1 MRKTGVL
8 QITLKSDLCIGSGYS
23 YAGII
28 DSDVCY
34 DTCGI
39 PYIPG
44 KRLKGCLRETAE
56 NVLYSLITEED
67 IKNIFGTAGNEKGCG
82 LAIGNAYIEN
92 YDKIHAE
99 LDYVMK
105 SYPQLIQPQDILGQ
119 FTHVQAQTKIVD
131 GVAEDTALRYTRV
144 VNQYS
149 PFDKTKEITFYA
161 EIFLDDNESHD
172 KTKTNEAKLENIAKA
187 TRNIGLKRNR
197 GIGSV
202 KCRIQKVEL
211 CQKPEYD
218 KSDGEEYGEREY
230 SISYVLRNEEPLML
244 SAKSDS
250 HSEKYIAGQRV
261 LGVLASKYLEYP
273 GKSADDEQFIDLFLN
288 GKVKYTNAMPY
299 KNEKIF
305 YPAPEYVNYLKLSKK
320 LVNTQFSYTDEEE
333 DYNPEHGN
341 QPKKLKNKFVAIDNE
356 NKVEIADVDMSIIY
370 HHSHKGESQGGNEGI
385 LYSVEAVR
393 ERQYFAGEI
402 YVPGKYVDLVKA
414 LLENNELRFGKS
426 TTAQYGKCVLVK
438 ELCVKERDSAAKKF
452 KSGTDIM
459 ITFLSDAIFV
469 NASEDDSILD
479 YTVYYGDLQKI
490 VANQLKIK
498 FEAQEKF
505 RPMLQTKQITGY
517 QSKWNLRKQPVP
529 AIKAGSCLVYRLAE
543 DAIISEDFIG
553 ERNQEGFG
561 QIRVDS
567 LEEHKYMMEE
577 CGVVK
582 NDDPKDIQ
590 CNNKRTQKGIQ
601 YNNKLIQNILLE
613 RIMDKLRLDAITQ
626 DSLGISSSA
635 IGRAT
640 LMLKESMDENRDN
653 AAQAFSSFVNRVES
667 IKNKEVKEEITN
679 KIIKKIGKQM
689 ENGWSLVHILGY
701 KKTAEE
707 VVLLKETGWDEARC
721 KQEVN
726 NRWGEYL
733 LLILTQQKY
742 MKKM

>member
-44 KRLKGCLRETAE
+44 KRLKGCLREAAE
-56 NVLYSLITEED
+56 NILYSLITEED
-67 IKNIFGTAGNEKGCG
+67 IKNIFGVAGNDKRCG

-99 LDYVMK
+99 LDCLMK

-161 EIFLDDNESHD
+161 EIFFDDNDSND
-172 KTKTNEAKLENIAKA
+172 KTKNNEEKLKKIAQA
-187 TRNIGLKRNR
+187 TRNLGLKRNR

-202 KCRIQKVEL
+202 KCQLQKVRP
-211 CQKPEYD
+211 CQKLDYD
-218 KSDGEEYGEREY
+218 KSDGEKYGEGEY
-230 SISYVLRNEEPLML
+230 IISYVLRNEEPLML

-250 HSEKYIAGQRV
+250 HSDKYIAGQRV

-288 GKVKYTNAMPY
+288 GKVKYANVMPY
-299 KNEKIF
+299 KNKKTF
-305 YPAPEYVNYLKLSKK
+305 YPAPEYVNRLKISKK
-320 LVNTQFSYTDEEE
+320 LVNSQFSYAAEEE
-333 DYNPEHGN
+333 GYNPEHGN

-356 NKVEIADVDMSIIY
+356 NKVEITDVDMSIIY
-370 HHSHKGESQGGNEGI
+370 HHSHKGESRGGDEGI

-426 TTAQYGKCVLVK
+426 TTAQYGKCILAEEPYVN
-438 ELCVKERDSAAKKF
+438 ERNSVVKKF
-452 KSGTDIM
+452 KAGTDIM
-459 ITFLSDAIFV
+459 ITFLADAIFV
-469 NASEDDSILD
+469 NASEDNSVLD
-479 YTVYYGDLQKI
+479 YTVYYDDLQKI
-490 VANQLKIK
+490 VAKQLKIK
-498 FEAQEKF
+498 FEGQEKF
-505 RPMLQTKQITGY
+505 RPILQTKQITGY

-529 AIKAGSCLVYRLAE
+529 AIKAGSCLVYRLTE
-543 DAIISEDFIG
+543 DAIISKNFIG
-553 ERNQEGFG
+553 ERNLEGFG

-567 LEEHKYMMEE
+567 LETQKYIVEE
-577 CGVVK
+577 CEVVK
-582 NDDPKDIQ
+582 KDDLI
-590 CNNKRTQKGIQ
+590 NIQ

-626 DSLGISSSA
+626 DSLGTSSSA

-667 IKNKEVKEEITN
+667 IKNKDVKEEITN
-679 KIIKKIGKQM
+679 KIIKKIGKQL
-689 ENGWSLVHILGY
+689 ENGWSLVDIPGY
-701 KKTAEE
+701 EKIAEE
-707 VVLLKETGWDEARC
+707 TVLLKETGWDEVRC
-721 KQEVN
+721 KEEVS